1 MLIFVVGIQSTPVEV
16 MEAAT
21 VDGASCRRITRVL
34 IDDCQRLHRLA
45 LPDHRQFLQ
54 DVRPQRRAD
63 QGGPYAR
70 FMGQAVNSSQLLT
83 LTIYNKS
90 IATKELAK
98 GQAMSVVLFIVLV
111 VFSLIQVTMGK
122 RREAEA

>member
-1 MLIFVVGIQSTPVEV
+1 
-16 MEAAT
+16 
-21 VDGASCRRITRVL
+21 
-34 IDDCQRLHRLA
+34 
-45 LPDHRQFLQ
+45 
-54 DVRPQRRAD
+54 
-63 QGGPYAR
+63 
-70 FMGQAVNSSQLLT
+70 MGQAVNSSQLLT
-83 LTIYNKS
+83 LTIYSKS